1 LDEEMKA
8 LFDHHHAQLSQA
20 LIYLF
25 EMRLGIELYRP
36 EGAEWYPDYYY
47 HPLPE
52 EALANLT
59 PGGGVKLRGE
69 SPSPFSWLKRD
80 ATEIPTYY
88 SQDNTSFRWMRLE
101 ECKDLDYIICTSER
115 NEQRFFNLRR
125 NLGLKAKI
133 IRYVGNADEAVN
145 PDLFDIFI
153 PAYLP
158 LYEQYVHTGQKPGLL
173 YHPEFDAAHCYHYT
187 APPDLALGYVF
198 GNGDIVQPQKSA
210 PNIPIVRNFLNF
222 TYHHR
227 EPGSPW
233 ETWCRYENY
242 VNELKGKA
250 LLHGLGTPP
259 HGIETEMDVIIDTA
273 FDRMGRPELR
283 DRSKWPDL
291 TWNRGEPSSHTQIGQ
306 LMRMSNA
313 AVHIKR
319 SPPEGYGFVVHC
331 LAACGRPPIIEYDA
345 YRNNSARAFLQHK
358 ETCLYVTGHDPTDR
372 ENLRWALEP
381 ENNLRMSKT
390 LYDRFMNEVDFAAE
404 AAKLK
409 ALL

>member
-1 LDEEMKA
+1 MKG

-36 EGAEWYPDYYY
+36 EGAEWYHQGYYW
-47 HPLPE
+47 HPIAE
-52 EALANLT
+52 EAMANLT
-59 PGGGVKLRGE
+59 PGGGIKLRGE
-69 SPSPFSWLKRD
+69 SPSPFSWLKND
-80 ATEIPTYY
+80 QTEIPAYF

-101 ECKDLDYIICTSER
+101 DCKNLDYIICTSER

-145 PDLFDIFI
+145 PDLFDILI

-158 LYEQYVHTGQKPGLL
+158 IYEQYVQTGRKPGFL
-173 YHPEFDAAHCYHYT
+173 YHPEFNTSLTYLYSEPT
-187 APPDLALGYVF
+187 RVTG
-198 GNGDIVQPQKSA
+198 QP
-210 PNIPIVRNFLNF
+210 IIRNFLNF
-222 TYHHR
+222 SYHHR

-233 ETWCRYENY
+233 ETWCRYETY
-242 VNELKGKA
+242 MREIGGLA

-259 HGIETEMDVIIDTA
+259 PGVETEMDVIIDTA
-273 FDRMGRPELR
+273 FDRMGRPELK

-291 TWNRGEPSSHTQIGQ
+291 TYNRGEPGNHMQISR
-306 LMRMSNA
+306 LMMLSNM

-319 SPPEGYGFVVHC
+319 SPPEGYGFVIHC

-358 ETCLYVTGHDPTDR
+358 ETCLYVTGHDPTDK

-381 ENNLRMSKT
+381 ENNLKMSKT
-390 LYDRFMNEVDFAAE
+390 LYDRFMETVDFPAE

>member
-1 LDEEMKA
+1 MKA
-8 LFDHHHAQLSQA
+8 LFDHHHQQLSQA

-25 EMRLGIELYRP
+25 EERLGIELYRP
-36 EGAEWYPDYYY
+36 EGAEWYPDYYW
-47 HPLPE
+47 HPLPD

-59 PGGGVKLRGE
+59 PADGAKFRAVSDLDLLPPADAERL
-69 SPSPFSWLKRD
+69 WLKEGGKPEGD
-80 ATEIPTYY
+80 ISGQGYF
-88 SQDNTSFRWMRLE
+88 SQDNTRFRWMRLE
-101 ECKDLDYIICTSER
+101 EAKDLDYIICTSER
-115 NEQRFFNLRR
+115 NEQRFYNLRR

-133 IRYVGNADEAVN
+133 IRYVGNSDEGVN

-158 LYEQYVHTGQKPGLL
+158 LYEQYVHTGHKPGFL
-173 YHPEFDAAHCYHYT
+173 YHPEFDTKWTYLYT
-187 APPDLALGYVF
+187 APQTVLG
-198 GNGDIVQPQKSA
+198 K
-210 PNIPIVRNFLNF
+210 PIVRNWLNF
-222 TYHHR
+222 SYHHR

-242 VNELKGKA
+242 VREIGGLA

-259 HGIETEMDVIIDTA
+259 PGIETELDVIIDTA
-273 FDRMGRPELR
+273 FDRMGRPELK
-283 DRSKWPDL
+283 DRNNWPDL
-291 TWNRGEPSSHTQIGQ
+291 MLNRGEPSNHMQISR
-306 LMRMSNA
+306 LMMLSNM

-319 SPPEGYGFVVHC
+319 SPPEGYGFVIHC

-345 YRNNSARAFLQHK
+345 YRRNSARAFLQHK
-358 ETCLYVTGHDPTDR
+358 ETCLFVTGHDPTDF

-381 ENNLRMSKT
+381 ENNLKMSAT
-390 LYDRFMNEVDFAAE
+390 LHERFVNEVNFENE

>member
-1 LDEEMKA
+1 MKA

-36 EGAEWYPDYYY
+36 EGAEWFPDYYW
-47 HPLPE
+47 HPIAE
-52 EALANLT
+52 EAMANLT
-59 PGGGVKLRGE
+59 PGGGIKLRGE
-69 SPSPFSWLKRD
+69 SPSPFSWLKNE
-80 ATEIPTYY
+80 APIPYF

-101 ECKDLDYIICTSER
+101 DCKDLDYIICTSER
-115 NEQRFFNLRR
+115 NEQRFYNLRR

-158 LYEQYVHTGQKPGLL
+158 LYEQYVKTGQKPGLL
-173 YHPEFDAAHCYHYT
+173 FHPEVDANLYHYT
-187 APPDLALGYVF
+187 PPPDLCWAGMNAD
-198 GNGDIVQPQKSA
+198 GSIQQITGSPSR
-210 PNIPIVRNFLNF
+210 PMVRNFLNF

-233 ETWCRYENY
+233 ETWCRYEQY
-242 VNELKGKA
+242 VKQMGGFA
-250 LLHGLGTPP
+250 ILHGLGTPP
-259 HGIETEMDVIIDTA
+259 PGIETEMDVIIDTA
-273 FDRMGRPELR
+273 FDRMGRPELK
-283 DRSKWPDL
+283 DRSKWPDP
-291 TWNRGEPSSHTQIGQ
+291 TYNRGEPGNHMQISR
-306 LMRMSNA
+306 LMMLSNM

-319 SPPEGYGFVVHC
+319 SPPEGYGFIIHC

-381 ENNLRMSKT
+381 ENNLKMSKT
-390 LYDRFMNEVDFAAE
+390 LHDRFMENVDFAAE

-409 ALL
+409 DLL

>member
-1 LDEEMKA
+1 MKA
-8 LFDHHHAQLSQA
+8 LFDHHHQQLSQA

-25 EMRLGIELYRP
+25 EERLGIELYRP
-36 EGAEWYPDYYY
+36 EGMEWYPDYYW
-47 HPLPE
+47 HPLPD

-59 PGGGVKLRGE
+59 PADGSKFCGPAWSDKN
-69 SPSPFSWLKRD
+69 WLKPELP
-80 ATEIPTYY
+80 AFGSEYF
-88 SQDNTSFRWMRLE
+88 SQDNTKFRWMRLE
-101 ECKDLDYIICTSER
+101 EAKDLDYIICTSER
-115 NEQRFFNLRR
+115 NEQRFYNLRR

-133 IRYVGNADEAVN
+133 IRYVGNSDEGVN

-158 LYEQYVHTGQKPGLL
+158 LYEQYVKTGQKPGFL
-173 YHPEFDAAHCYHYT
+173 YHPEFDTKWTYLYS
-187 APPDLALGYVF
+187 APPDLAYAFIYANQSGAHLPKEGS
-198 GNGDIVQPQKSA
+198 PH
-210 PNIPIVRNFLNF
+210 IPIVRNFLNF

-242 VNELKGKA
+242 VKRLFGKA

-259 HGIETEMDVIIDTA
+259 PGIETELDVIIDTA
-273 FDRMGRPELR
+273 FDRMGRPELK
-283 DRSKWPDL
+283 DRNNWPDL
-291 TWNRGEPSSHTQIGQ
+291 ISNRGEPKDHFEISR
-306 LMRMSNA
+306 LMMLSNM

-319 SPPEGYGFVVHC
+319 SPPEGFGFVIHC

-345 YRNNSARAFLQHK
+345 YRHNSARAFLQHK
-358 ETCLYVTGHDPTDR
+358 ETCLFVTGHDPTDF

-381 ENNLRMSKT
+381 ENNLRMSAT
-390 LYDRFMNEVDFAAE
+390 LHDRFVETVNFEAE
-404 AAKLK
+404 AATLK